1 MTMRPVCGQRT
12 RQCGVTLVEQVMV
25 VAIVGVMAAVA
36 MPSLANM
43 LRRNQV
49 QLAQSEFIGA
59 LQHARGNAAVSGKPT
74 LFCPSRDGLA
84 CSDATRWESGWL
96 IGHDAA
102 RKGQPDA
109 APLRSRAG
117 YAGITVLG
125 DSGRRLVL
133 QEKVDCVQGLISSGV
148 SLALAPAAEQS
159 RVLTMMWDGTT
170 QDGVKEMLP
179 NPKFVFRSVDN
190 EIGVV
195 MSTLLALK
203 AYKGR
208 ITRIAGV
215 NPDYTYGRNAWIAF
229 QAILKKYNVPH
240 TVVSEQWVKAG
251 SMDLSSNIAALQGT
265 KPDLVFSSLLFS
277 DLPVFMRQAHN
288 SGLTESVRFVL
299 PDGGWQQIGLKKE
312 FTPEGVVLGHGSMYF
327 ASPTASALQKEFVQ
341 DYVNR
346 YKEVPHFEADRA
358 YFCLQMYKA
367 GVEAALVA
375 RSGRWPGPAEIAEAI
390 PGLPVPTFGG
400 TASMRP
406 DHIPDMTMYGGLT
419 THKSNYDFVTLAT
432 VETMSTK
439 EIQKPPQA
447 DFWQWLEAAK
457 FSV

>member
-1 MTMRPVCGQRT
+1 MPG
-12 RQCGVTLVEQVMV
+12 TLEKFSRRG
-25 VAIVGVMAAVA
+25 ALGRLSALAVA
-36 MPSLANM
+36 AGGLGQMAPAF
-43 LRRNQV
+43 
-49 QLAQSEFIGA
+49 AQ
-59 LQHARGNAAVSGKPT
+59 NT
-74 LFCPSRDGLA
+74 
-84 CSDATRWESGWL
+84 
-96 IGHDAA
+96 
-102 RKGQPDA
+102 
-109 APLRSRAG
+109 PLRLGIIAPRGGMLGFAGECGFRALNWG
-117 YAGITVLG
+117 VARINAQGGIGGRKVEIVTEEETTPKETI
-125 DSGRRLVL
+125 DRFRRLVL

-190 EIGVV
+190 EVGVV

-265 KPDLVFSSLLFS
+265 KPDLVFSSLVFS

-312 FTPEGVVLGHGSMYF
+312 FTPEGVVLGHNSMYF

-419 THKSNYDFVTLAT
+419 THKNNYDFVTLAT

>member
-1 MTMRPVCGQRT
+1 MPG
-12 RQCGVTLVEQVMV
+12 TLEKFSRRG
-25 VAIVGVMAAVA
+25 ALGRLSALAVA
-36 MPSLANM
+36 AGGLGQMAPAF
-43 LRRNQV
+43 
-49 QLAQSEFIGA
+49 AQ
-59 LQHARGNAAVSGKPT
+59 NT
-74 LFCPSRDGLA
+74 
-84 CSDATRWESGWL
+84 
-96 IGHDAA
+96 
-102 RKGQPDA
+102 
-109 APLRSRAG
+109 PLRLGIIAPRGGMLGFAGECGFRALNWG
-117 YAGITVLG
+117 VARINAQGGIGGRKVEIVTEEETTPKETI
-125 DSGRRLVL
+125 DRFRRLVL

-229 QAILKKYNVPH
+229 QAILRKYNVPH

-251 SMDLSSNIAALQGT
+251 SMDLSSNIAALQGA
-265 KPDLVFSSLLFS
+265 KPDLIFSSLLFS

>member
-1 MTMRPVCGQRT
+1 MPG
-12 RQCGVTLVEQVMV
+12 TLEKFSRRG
-25 VAIVGVMAAVA
+25 ALGRLSALAVA
-36 MPSLANM
+36 AGGLGQMAPAF
-43 LRRNQV
+43 
-49 QLAQSEFIGA
+49 AQ
-59 LQHARGNAAVSGKPT
+59 NT
-74 LFCPSRDGLA
+74 
-84 CSDATRWESGWL
+84 
-96 IGHDAA
+96 
-102 RKGQPDA
+102 
-109 APLRSRAG
+109 PLRLGIIAPRGGMLGFAGECGFRALNWG
-117 YAGITVLG
+117 VARINAQGGIGGRKVEIVTEEETTPKETI
-125 DSGRRLVL
+125 DRFRRLVL

-288 SGLTESVRFVL
+288 AALTESARFVL

>member
-1 MTMRPVCGQRT
+1 MPGTSEKFSRRGALGR
-12 RQCGVTLVEQVMV
+12 LS
-25 VAIVGVMAAVA
+25 ALAVA
-36 MPSLANM
+36 AGGLGHMAPAF
-43 LRRNQV
+43 
-49 QLAQSEFIGA
+49 AQ
-59 LQHARGNAAVSGKPT
+59 NT
-74 LFCPSRDGLA
+74 
-84 CSDATRWESGWL
+84 
-96 IGHDAA
+96 
-102 RKGQPDA
+102 
-109 APLRSRAG
+109 PLRLGIIAPRGGMLGFAGECGFRALDWG
-117 YAGITVLG
+117 VARINAQGGIGGRKLEIVTEEETTPKETI
-125 DSGRRLVL
+125 DRFRRLVL

-251 SMDLSSNIAALQGT
+251 SMDLSSNIAALQGG
-265 KPDLVFSSLLFS
+265 KPDLIFSSLLFS

-288 SGLTESVRFVL
+288 AGLTESARFVL

-367 GVEAALVA
+367 GVEAALAA

-419 THKSNYDFVTLAT
+419 THKSSYDFVTLAT

>member
-1 MTMRPVCGQRT
+1 MPG
-12 RQCGVTLVEQVMV
+12 TLEKFSRRG
-25 VAIVGVMAAVA
+25 ALGRLSALAVA
-36 MPSLANM
+36 AGGLGQMAPAF
-43 LRRNQV
+43 
-49 QLAQSEFIGA
+49 AQ
-59 LQHARGNAAVSGKPT
+59 NT
-74 LFCPSRDGLA
+74 
-84 CSDATRWESGWL
+84 
-96 IGHDAA
+96 
-102 RKGQPDA
+102 
-109 APLRSRAG
+109 PLRLGIIAPRGGMLGFAGECGFRALNWG
-117 YAGITVLG
+117 VARINAQGGIGGRKVEIVTEEETTPKETI
-125 DSGRRLVL
+125 DRFRRLVL

-190 EIGVV
+190 EVGVV

-265 KPDLVFSSLLFS
+265 KPDLVFSSLVFS

-312 FTPEGVVLGHGSMYF
+312 FTPEGVVLGHNSMYF

-346 YKEVPHFEADRA
+346 YKEVPHWEADRA

>member
-1 MTMRPVCGQRT
+1 MPG
-12 RQCGVTLVEQVMV
+12 TLEKFSRRG
-25 VAIVGVMAAVA
+25 ALGRLSALAVA
-36 MPSLANM
+36 AGGLGQMAPAF
-43 LRRNQV
+43 
-49 QLAQSEFIGA
+49 AQ
-59 LQHARGNAAVSGKPT
+59 NT
-74 LFCPSRDGLA
+74 
-84 CSDATRWESGWL
+84 
-96 IGHDAA
+96 
-102 RKGQPDA
+102 
-109 APLRSRAG
+109 PLRLGIIAPRGGMLGFAGECGFRALNWG
-117 YAGITVLG
+117 VARINAQGGIGGRKVEIVTEEETTPKETI
-125 DSGRRLVL
+125 DRFRRLVL

-190 EIGVV
+190 EVGVV

-265 KPDLVFSSLLFS
+265 KPDLVFSSLVFS

-312 FTPEGVVLGHGSMYF
+312 FTPEGVVLGHNSMYF

>member
-1 MTMRPVCGQRT
+1 MPGTSGKFSRRGALGR
-12 RQCGVTLVEQVMV
+12 LS
-25 VAIVGVMAAVA
+25 ALAVA
-36 MPSLANM
+36 AGGLGQMAPAFAQNTSLRLGIIAPRGGM
-43 LRRNQV
+43 LGFAGECGFRALDWGVARIN
-49 QLAQSEFIGA
+49 AQGGIG
-59 LQHARGNAAVSGKPT
+59 G
-74 LFCPSRDGLA
+74 
-84 CSDATRWESGWL
+84 
-96 IGHDAA
+96 
-102 RKGQPDA
+102 RKVEIVTEEETTPKETID
-109 APLRSRAG
+109 RF
-117 YAGITVLG
+117 
-125 DSGRRLVL
+125 RRLVL

-251 SMDLSSNIAALQGT
+251 SMDLSSNIAALQGA
-265 KPDLVFSSLLFS
+265 KPDLIFSSLLFS

-288 SGLTESVRFVL
+288 AGLTESARFVL

>member
-1 MTMRPVCGQRT
+1 MPG
-12 RQCGVTLVEQVMV
+12 TLEKFSRRG
-25 VAIVGVMAAVA
+25 ALGRLSALAVA
-36 MPSLANM
+36 AGGLGQMAPAF
-43 LRRNQV
+43 
-49 QLAQSEFIGA
+49 AQ
-59 LQHARGNAAVSGKPT
+59 NT
-74 LFCPSRDGLA
+74 
-84 CSDATRWESGWL
+84 
-96 IGHDAA
+96 
-102 RKGQPDA
+102 
-109 APLRSRAG
+109 PLRLGIIAPRGGMLGFAGECGFRALNWG
-117 YAGITVLG
+117 VARINAQGGIGGRKVEIVTEEETTPKETI
-125 DSGRRLVL
+125 DRFRRLVL

-251 SMDLSSNIAALQGT
+251 SMDLSSNIAALQGA
-265 KPDLVFSSLLFS
+265 KPDLIFSSLVFS

-288 SGLTESVRFVL
+288 AGLTESARFVL

>member
-1 MTMRPVCGQRT
+1 MPG
-12 RQCGVTLVEQVMV
+12 TLEKFSRRG
-25 VAIVGVMAAVA
+25 ALGRLSALAVA
-36 MPSLANM
+36 AGGLGQMAPAF
-43 LRRNQV
+43 
-49 QLAQSEFIGA
+49 AQ
-59 LQHARGNAAVSGKPT
+59 NT
-74 LFCPSRDGLA
+74 
-84 CSDATRWESGWL
+84 
-96 IGHDAA
+96 
-102 RKGQPDA
+102 
-109 APLRSRAG
+109 PLRLGIIAPRGGMLGFAGECGFRALNWG
-117 YAGITVLG
+117 VARINAQGGIGGRKVEIVTEEETTPKETI
-125 DSGRRLVL
+125 DRFRRLVL

>member
-1 MTMRPVCGQRT
+1 MPG
-12 RQCGVTLVEQVMV
+12 TLEKFSRRG
-25 VAIVGVMAAVA
+25 ALGRLSALAVA
-36 MPSLANM
+36 AGGLGQMAPAF
-43 LRRNQV
+43 
-49 QLAQSEFIGA
+49 AQ
-59 LQHARGNAAVSGKPT
+59 NT
-74 LFCPSRDGLA
+74 
-84 CSDATRWESGWL
+84 
-96 IGHDAA
+96 
-102 RKGQPDA
+102 
-109 APLRSRAG
+109 PLRLGIIAPRGGMLGFAGECGFRALNWG
-117 YAGITVLG
+117 VARINAQGGIGGRKVEIVTEEETTPKETI
-125 DSGRRLVL
+125 DRFRRLVL

-400 TASMRP
+400 MASMRP
-406 DHIPDMTMYGGLT
+406 DHIPAMTMYGGLT

>member
-1 MTMRPVCGQRT
+1 MPG
-12 RQCGVTLVEQVMV
+12 TLEKFSRRG
-25 VAIVGVMAAVA
+25 ALGRLSALAVA
-36 MPSLANM
+36 AGGLGQMAPAF
-43 LRRNQV
+43 
-49 QLAQSEFIGA
+49 AQ
-59 LQHARGNAAVSGKPT
+59 NT
-74 LFCPSRDGLA
+74 
-84 CSDATRWESGWL
+84 
-96 IGHDAA
+96 
-102 RKGQPDA
+102 
-109 APLRSRAG
+109 PLRLGIIAPRGGMLGFAGECGFRALNWG
-117 YAGITVLG
+117 VARINAQGGIGGRKVEIVTEEETTPKETI
-125 DSGRRLVL
+125 DRFRRLVL

-240 TVVSEQWVKAG
+240 TVVSEQWAKAG
-251 SMDLSSNIAALQGT
+251 SMDLSSNIAALQGA
-265 KPDLVFSSLLFS
+265 KPDLIFSSLVFS

-288 SGLTESVRFVL
+288 AGLTESARFVL

-346 YKEVPHFEADRA
+346 YKEVPHYEADRA

-367 GVEAALVA
+367 GVEAALAA

>member
-1 MTMRPVCGQRT
+1 MPG
-12 RQCGVTLVEQVMV
+12 TLEKFSRRG
-25 VAIVGVMAAVA
+25 ALGRLSALAVA
-36 MPSLANM
+36 AGGLGQMAPAF
-43 LRRNQV
+43 
-49 QLAQSEFIGA
+49 AQ
-59 LQHARGNAAVSGKPT
+59 NT
-74 LFCPSRDGLA
+74 
-84 CSDATRWESGWL
+84 
-96 IGHDAA
+96 
-102 RKGQPDA
+102 
-109 APLRSRAG
+109 PLRLGIIAPRGGMLGFAGECGFRALNWG
-117 YAGITVLG
+117 VARINAQGGIGGRKVEIVTEEETTPKETI
-125 DSGRRLVL
+125 DRFRRLVL

-400 TASMRP
+400 TVSMRP

>member
-1 MTMRPVCGQRT
+1 MPG
-12 RQCGVTLVEQVMV
+12 TLEKFSRRG
-25 VAIVGVMAAVA
+25 ALGRLSALAVA
-36 MPSLANM
+36 AGGLGQMAPAF
-43 LRRNQV
+43 
-49 QLAQSEFIGA
+49 AQ
-59 LQHARGNAAVSGKPT
+59 NT
-74 LFCPSRDGLA
+74 
-84 CSDATRWESGWL
+84 
-96 IGHDAA
+96 
-102 RKGQPDA
+102 
-109 APLRSRAG
+109 PLRLGIIAPRGGMLGFAGECGFRALNWG
-117 YAGITVLG
+117 VARINTQGGIGGRKFEIVTEEETTPKETI
-125 DSGRRLVL
+125 DRFRRLVL

-190 EIGVV
+190 EIGIV

-265 KPDLVFSSLLFS
+265 KPDLVFSSLVFS

-288 SGLTESVRFVL
+288 AGLTESARFVL

-346 YKEVPHFEADRA
+346 YKEVPHYEADRA

>member
-1 MTMRPVCGQRT
+1 MPG
-12 RQCGVTLVEQVMV
+12 TLEKFSRRG
-25 VAIVGVMAAVA
+25 ALGRLSALAVA
-36 MPSLANM
+36 AGGLGQMAPAF
-43 LRRNQV
+43 
-49 QLAQSEFIGA
+49 AQ
-59 LQHARGNAAVSGKPT
+59 NT
-74 LFCPSRDGLA
+74 
-84 CSDATRWESGWL
+84 
-96 IGHDAA
+96 
-102 RKGQPDA
+102 
-109 APLRSRAG
+109 PLRLGIIAPRGGMLGFAGECGFRALNWG
-117 YAGITVLG
+117 VARINAQGGIGGRKVEIVTEEETTPKETI
-125 DSGRRLVL
+125 DRFRRLVL

-251 SMDLSSNIAALQGT
+251 SMDLSSNIAALQGA
-265 KPDLVFSSLLFS
+265 KPDLIFSSLVFS

-288 SGLTESVRFVL
+288 AGLTESARFVL

-346 YKEVPHFEADRA
+346 YKEVPHYEADRA

-367 GVEAALVA
+367 GVEAALAA

>member
-1 MTMRPVCGQRT
+1 MPG
-12 RQCGVTLVEQVMV
+12 TLEKFSRRG
-25 VAIVGVMAAVA
+25 ALGRLSALAVA
-36 MPSLANM
+36 AGGLGQMAPAFAQNTSLRLGIIAPRGGM
-43 LRRNQV
+43 LGFAGECGFRALNWGVARIN
-49 QLAQSEFIGA
+49 AQGGIG
-59 LQHARGNAAVSGKPT
+59 G
-74 LFCPSRDGLA
+74 
-84 CSDATRWESGWL
+84 
-96 IGHDAA
+96 
-102 RKGQPDA
+102 RKVEIVTEEETTPKETID
-109 APLRSRAG
+109 RF
-117 YAGITVLG
+117 
-125 DSGRRLVL
+125 RRLVL

-251 SMDLSSNIAALQGT
+251 SMDLSSNIAALQGA
-265 KPDLVFSSLLFS
+265 KPDLIFSSLVFS

-288 SGLTESVRFVL
+288 AGLTESARFVL

-346 YKEVPHFEADRA
+346 YKEVPHYEADRA

>member
-1 MTMRPVCGQRT
+1 MPGTSEKFSRRGALGR
-12 RQCGVTLVEQVMV
+12 LS
-25 VAIVGVMAAVA
+25 ALAVA
-36 MPSLANM
+36 AGGLGQMAPAF
-43 LRRNQV
+43 
-49 QLAQSEFIGA
+49 AQ
-59 LQHARGNAAVSGKPT
+59 NT
-74 LFCPSRDGLA
+74 
-84 CSDATRWESGWL
+84 
-96 IGHDAA
+96 
-102 RKGQPDA
+102 
-109 APLRSRAG
+109 PLRLGIIAPRGGMLGFAGECGFRALDWG
-117 YAGITVLG
+117 VARINAQGGIGGRKVEIVTEEETTPKETI
-125 DSGRRLVL
+125 DRFRRLVL

-251 SMDLSSNIAALQGT
+251 SMDLSSNIAALQGA
-265 KPDLVFSSLLFS
+265 KPDLIFSSLLFS

-288 SGLTESVRFVL
+288 AALTESARFVL

-341 DYVNR
+341 NYVNR

-367 GVEAALVA
+367 GVEAALAA

>member
-1 MTMRPVCGQRT
+1 MPG
-12 RQCGVTLVEQVMV
+12 TLEKFSRRG
-25 VAIVGVMAAVA
+25 ALGRLSALAVA
-36 MPSLANM
+36 AGGLGQMAPAF
-43 LRRNQV
+43 
-49 QLAQSEFIGA
+49 AQ
-59 LQHARGNAAVSGKPT
+59 NT
-74 LFCPSRDGLA
+74 
-84 CSDATRWESGWL
+84 
-96 IGHDAA
+96 
-102 RKGQPDA
+102 
-109 APLRSRAG
+109 PLRLGIIAPRGGMLGFAGECGFRALNWG
-117 YAGITVLG
+117 VARINAQGGIGGRKVEIVTEEETTPKETT
-125 DSGRRLVL
+125 DRFRRLVL

-251 SMDLSSNIAALQGT
+251 SMDLSSNIAALQGA
-265 KPDLVFSSLLFS
+265 KPDLIFSSLVFS

-288 SGLTESVRFVL
+288 AGLTESARFVL

-346 YKEVPHFEADRA
+346 YKEVPHYEADRA

>member
-1 MTMRPVCGQRT
+1 MSEISRK
-12 RQCGVTLVEQVMV
+12 L
-25 VAIVGVMAAVA
+25 
-36 MPSLANM
+36 N
-43 LRRNQV
+43 RR
-49 QLAQSEFIGA
+49 GA
-59 LQHARGNAAVSGKPT
+59 LGRLSALAAGVG
-74 LFCPSRDGLA
+74 GLA
-84 CSDATRWESGWL
+84 HVAPTYAQD
-96 IGHDAA
+96 
-102 RKGQPDA
+102 K
-109 APLRSRAG
+109 PLRIGIIAPRGGMLGFAG
-117 YAGITVLG
+117 ECGFRSLDWGVARINAQGGIGGRKVELVNEEETTPKETI
-125 DSGRRLVL
+125 DRFRRLVL

-203 AYKGR
+203 SYKGR

-215 NPDYTYGRNAWIAF
+215 NPDYTYGRNAWTTF

-251 SMDLSSNIAALQGT
+251 SMDLSSNIAALQGA
-265 KPDLVFSSLLFS
+265 KPDLIFSSLLFS

-288 SGLTESVRFVL
+288 SGLTESARFVL

-327 ASPTASALQKEFVQ
+327 ASPSASPLQKAFVQ

-346 YKEVPHFEADRA
+346 YKEVPHFEGDRA
-358 YFCLQMYKA
+358 YFCLQLYKA
-367 GVEAALVA
+367 GVEAALRA
-375 RSGRWPGPAEIAEAI
+375 RSGRWPDAADIAAAI
-390 PGLPVPTFGG
+390 PGIPVQTFGG
-400 TASMRP
+400 TATMRP

-419 THKSNYDFVTLAT
+419 THKSSYDFVTLAT

-439 EIQKPPQA
+439 EIQKPPRA
-447 DFWQWLEAAK
+447 DFWQWLESAK

>member
-1 MTMRPVCGQRT
+1 MLG
-12 RQCGVTLVEQVMV
+12 TLEKVSRRG
-25 VAIVGVMAAVA
+25 ALGRLSALAVA
-36 MPSLANM
+36 AGGLGQMAPAF
-43 LRRNQV
+43 
-49 QLAQSEFIGA
+49 AQ
-59 LQHARGNAAVSGKPT
+59 NT
-74 LFCPSRDGLA
+74 
-84 CSDATRWESGWL
+84 
-96 IGHDAA
+96 
-102 RKGQPDA
+102 
-109 APLRSRAG
+109 PLRLGIIAPRGGMLGFAGECGFRALNWG
-117 YAGITVLG
+117 VARINAQGGIGGRKVEIVTEEETTPKETIG
-125 DSGRRLVL
+125 RFRRLVL

>member
-1 MTMRPVCGQRT
+1 MPG
-12 RQCGVTLVEQVMV
+12 TLEKFSRRG
-25 VAIVGVMAAVA
+25 ALGRLSALAVA
-36 MPSLANM
+36 AGGLGQMAPAFAQNTSLRLGIIAPRGGM
-43 LRRNQV
+43 LGFAGECGFRALNWGVARIN
-49 QLAQSEFIGA
+49 AQGGIG
-59 LQHARGNAAVSGKPT
+59 G
-74 LFCPSRDGLA
+74 
-84 CSDATRWESGWL
+84 
-96 IGHDAA
+96 
-102 RKGQPDA
+102 RKVEIVTEEETTPKETID
-109 APLRSRAG
+109 RF
-117 YAGITVLG
+117 
-125 DSGRRLVL
+125 RRLVL

-240 TVVSEQWVKAG
+240 TVVSEQWAKAG
-251 SMDLSSNIAALQGT
+251 SMDLSSNIAALQGA
-265 KPDLVFSSLLFS
+265 KPDLIFSSLVFS

-288 SGLTESVRFVL
+288 AGLTESARFVL

-346 YKEVPHFEADRA
+346 YKEVPHYEADRA

-367 GVEAALVA
+367 GVEAALAA